1 MAWARRRAVLA
12 RSRVDLDYQEDST
25 AEVDMN
31 VAMLSDGTYVEVQ
44 ATGGQAA
51 YTQDQ
56 LAAMLKL
63 ASAAIRRLH
72 QLQRQCLAG
81 R

>member
-1 MAWARRRAVLA
+1 
-12 RSRVDLDYQEDST
+12 
-25 AEVDMN
+25 MN